1 MILETLGRI
10 RSRATKTD
18 QDASNTSG
26 ISTDT
31 GVESDYT
38 PERTSHISTNTTST
52 SSVYPPSS
60 TTSSPSSRS
69 TKRYSNNL
77 FASGRLRDYPYLRSI
92 SQKSGSHRSA
102 VSITQTDSSQSLR
115 EETSLNSSDNG
126 RPASPEGRGPDSSAP
141 SSPSEKTPVARSASL
156 ISSVEDM
163 PPQAESATHTGNAQ
177 PPEGFSSAG
186 RQRAAS
192 AALAQVIREIEEE
205 ADAEVEDEIVMPR
218 TNRAHRPAADRKRVF
233 TVESGL
239 LNNSSSHLHLASEYE
254 AGTAISSD
262 RQIVVEPG
270 TQRMSPIPT
279 GRPGAASP
287 TPRLPGYVPGM
298 PRPMTPRD
306 PVLDD
311 DIRSHSTTPRATSP
325 LLPNLNGHM
334 SQHST
339 TSLTS
344 GLLRRGSDAS
354 RSTPR
359 PTSPPSHTPSSPYLS
374 RSISGRR
381 TPDESRRD
389 STSGTEQD
397 SSASSILL
405 RRRPVS
411 PLSSTTFQ
419 PMSVSPRPSTPSN
432 VTWTVG
438 TATSPEKAYNKSE
451 SRSLHSR
458 NGSFASEA
466 EFSSYADR
474 SKLSNMSPRSTVS
487 PDGPTSSVEYRPP
500 SSLSGNDVG
509 SPLSSI
515 RTFRSSTP
523 TQARSAASPTFP
535 SPDSNI
541 ATVRSSKPHI
551 SNFSLGAS
559 QFSPLANSSRSS
571 LESTGSSYHSD
582 PGQTKRYT
590 LDIFNS
596 SAHQTPTAWYDLDK
610 SSSTTPGSSQE
621 DGDCEDIVRRYAGL
635 TKSDFFTIQE
645 QLVVAAVQKSNY
657 PDTRER
663 TNSLRRRRPSTSQSN
678 YSVSGKESRVASPQP
693 AQVVT
698 PGSRSPAPDIN
709 AKASALLE
717 SVVGSIPPANLTIDS
732 KVENESPLEV
742 SPTTR
747 RNRDLARALGF
758 GTEEE
763 DNTVVAPQPA
773 HEPAPSSSSASLT
786 VEAILPPVS
795 YSEAEEANP
804 PSNSSLQ
811 PEVAALTSSTSSS
824 LYRSASVRD
833 HGIIPLDQ
841 NELAKEV
848 QRRVEAATAL
858 MNSGHKIMDPN
869 ASSVSVTRKR
879 ISPSQISTP
888 VLVSAPSSV
897 ETVPLPLPAASSPS
911 NPPPSLGL
919 TQRMRRLRNTL
930 RVKPT
935 VSSVDETTAT
945 ATHRQQ
951 QHPQP
956 PQPNSSSGLSRR
968 PTLPLPKFGT
978 GSSADLTKPKQPS
991 SNTPPS
997 TTPGL
1002 KGLMA
1007 RFRKPRAPENNGDS
1021 HSSGHSRTSPT
1032 TSSPT
1037 TSSHRGNSAAT
1048 PPSGAP
1054 PSVEG
1059 TSRPSPVTAAL
1070 TSEVDSA
1077 AVKQLFEAAS
1087 NLGLDQAA
1095 LNDLLARST
1104 SISRAAGWGLSAGAS
1119 SAAGNRT
1126 LAPPVSTGSNGT
1138 PLDRTRS
1145 TTPDERRNDDTATLN
1160 SMDGTIV
1167 RKASSVRKP
1176 TSPIPTPTAQP
1187 SPTPDSA
1194 VLRRTLIFPSEFRA
1208 SKVDLTQPSR
1218 KQSSKRHRRTGSAIS
1233 SQSARSVHDRA
1244 PTPPPPKSN
1253 ASRRLSTDR
1262 SPPVPSMATSI
1273 TAQAEALLRGPT
1285 RNAAQEQSNSAYE
1298 SLYDMYA
1305 GESKHASAVMVDP
1318 GKEHGQDMAA
1328 QEGTAVEVIE
1338 MANGDTIWS
1347 VVNCLREDDVESYY
1361 ASRPSSPDNS
1371 RENKDEMQIFVK
1383 EHTRSTSKSSSS
1395 SFLSLKKAYQNKDRP
1410 ETKIYY
1416 SSSAQIGRLIE
1427 SLSQGMD
1434 SGSFNFVPTHPSD
1447 RASPSSFH
1455 SSGDNHWTVEERL
1468 EQMLG
1473 AMRDS

>member
-115 EETSLNSSDNG
+115 EETSLNSSDSG

-163 PPQAESATHTGNAQ
+163 PPQAESTTHTGNAQ
-177 PPEGFSSAG
+177 LPEGFSSAG

-218 TNRAHRPAADRKRVF
+218 TNRTHRPAADRKRGF

-239 LNNSSSHLHLASEYE
+239 LVRATMNNIFNLLTWVCQNNSSSHLQLASEYE

-334 SQHST
+334 SQYST

-466 EFSSYADR
+466 EFSTYADR

-509 SPLSSI
+509 SPLSST

-535 SPDSNI
+535 SPESNV

-559 QFSPLANSSRSS
+559 QFSPLVNSSRSS

-621 DGDCEDIVRRYAGL
+621 DGDCEDIIRRYAGL

-678 YSVSGKESRVASPQP
+678 YSVSGKESRVLHSVSKCRFIFSSYTQVASPQP

-698 PGSRSPAPDIN
+698 SGSRSPAPDIS

-795 YSEAEEANP
+795 YPEAEEANP

-897 ETVPLPLPAASSPS
+897 ETVPLPLPAAPSPS

-945 ATHRQQ
+945 TTHRQQ

-991 SNTPPS
+991 FNTPPS

-1007 RFRKPRAPENNGDS
+1007 RFRKPRAPENNADS

-1048 PPSGAP
+1048 ASTNSGPPT
-1054 PSVEG
+1054 SVEG

-1126 LAPPVSTGSNGT
+1126 LAPPVSAGSNGT
-1138 PLDRTRS
+1138 PDRTRS

-1176 TSPIPTPTAQP
+1176 TSPTPTPTPTTQP
-1187 SPTPDSA
+1187 SLTPDSA
-1194 VLRRTLIFPSEFRA
+1194 VLRRTLIFPSEFRT

-1298 SLYDMYA
+1298 SLWVIWIFAASLHSDPFSI
-1305 GESKHASAVMVDP
+1305 SKV
-1318 GKEHGQDMAA
+1318 
-1328 QEGTAVEVIE
+1328 
-1338 MANGDTIWS
+1338 
-1347 VVNCLREDDVESYY
+1347 
-1361 ASRPSSPDNS
+1361 
-1371 RENKDEMQIFVK
+1371 
-1383 EHTRSTSKSSSS
+1383 
-1395 SFLSLKKAYQNKDRP
+1395 
-1410 ETKIYY
+1410 
-1416 SSSAQIGRLIE
+1416 
-1427 SLSQGMD
+1427 
-1434 SGSFNFVPTHPSD
+1434 
-1447 RASPSSFH
+1447 
-1455 SSGDNHWTVEERL
+1455 
-1468 EQMLG
+1468 
-1473 AMRDS
+1473 